1 MKKIKLLYMINSLT
15 IGGAECL
22 LWDVVN
28 SLDMSLFD
36 INVLY
41 LYDNNEF
48 IFRPEVKIQ
57 CMGFNQ
63 NDIYKNL
70 FYLIR
75 MLKYLKR
82 DRYDIIHTHL
92 SNADFYG
99 QITRPFCAVP
109 LLYTTIHNNVEWPS
123 EVRTKTTI
131 IEDILIRQPDRILTV
146 SETLNSYVNNKKELP
161 VK

>member
-57 CMGFNQ
+57 SW
-63 NDIYKNL
+63 D
-70 FYLIR
+70 LIR
-75 MLKYLKR
+75 
-82 DRYDIIHTHL
+82 
-92 SNADFYG
+92 
-99 QITRPFCAVP
+99 
-109 LLYTTIHNNVEWPS
+109 TIFI
-123 EVRTKTTI
+123 KTCFI
-131 IEDILIRQPDRILTV
+131 
-146 SETLNSYVNNKKELP
+146 
-161 VK
+161 

>member
-1 MKKIKLLYMINSLT
+1 
-15 IGGAECL
+15 
-22 LWDVVN
+22 
-28 SLDMSLFD
+28 
-36 INVLY
+36 
-41 LYDNNEF
+41 
-48 IFRPEVKIQ
+48 
-57 CMGFNQ
+57 MGFNQ

-82 DRYDIIHTHL
+82 DRYDIIYTHL

-109 LLYTTIHNNVEWPS
+109 FCIRLYTIMFEWPR

-131 IEDILIRQPDRILTV
+131 IEDILIRQPDQIL
-146 SETLNSYVNNKKELP
+146 
-161 VK
+161 